1 MENQIWYDV
10 GGTPTK
16 LTDIKYGS
24 FHYHADIGSSG
35 KARLGGVC
43 SSYIEFDYL
52 LSNGVTFSVGD
63 VLRYK
68 QLCPEIDNAFEPA
81 ATDLVWDGGNFYV
94 KSVDDSGKECH
105 IIAFDAVSKLDINY
119 SARLQETSSLYPRSL
134 MGLLNDVG
142 TMAGVTFDLSG
153 IIGQGQALTNFI
165 INYFYASGI
174 TCRDIVRAIAE
185 LCCYYVRATENDNEI
200 KFTYG
205 GGNANSP
212 WQNASRYIVVPDDG
226 TYRDPNNNTAINV
239 WYKENGMNLLEKITD
254 YDGTIVY
261 GKSGTPYGDTGA
273 TNPYIFNISNSLF
286 YASFL
291 RVGTATLYNMIN
303 TASKYIYTSSISNFV
318 MSGQIRLFPFRF
330 PYKVGQHARIVAPDG
345 SKYYFPIMAIDL
357 SESEV
362 VIEAYSD
369 KTVGAEA
376 QNGVG
381 SGGEDRSLALDVR
394 VTDLESKVNSIYP
407 NFKIY
412 DSVTQ
417 LGLTSG
423 SATIAGAWSAL
434 GKDEML
440 ICPAAEFSVSEVPNT
455 SGCMVEMAKRYADG
469 SSGRIIFW
477 GRAALIGDYRM
488 FVGDSPFAPTGV
500 WVSLEGQA
508 GALPNNTDL
517 NTVTTPGTYLIDG
530 NNTYTNSPTSYGTLE
545 CISHRNDRVYMQRIT
560 NLVRIYWR
568 YATNAST
575 TPPQWG
581 SWYYVAGTQA

>member
-10 GGTPTK
+10 SGTPTK
-16 LTDIKYGS
+16 LTGIKYGS
-24 FHYHADIGSSG
+24 FHYHADIGTSG

-52 LSNGVTFSVGD
+52 LSNGVTFNVGD

-68 QLCPEIDNAFEPA
+68 QLFPEIDNAFEPA
-81 ATDLVWDGGNFYV
+81 ATDLTWDGGNFYV
-94 KSVDDSGKECH
+94 KSVDDDGKTCH
-105 IIAFDAVSKLDINY
+105 IIAFDTVSKLDIDY
-119 SARLQETSSLYPRSL
+119 SARLKATESGYPHSLL
-134 MGLLNDVG
+134 WLLNDVC
-142 TMAGVTFDLSG
+142 TFAGVTYDLAIMGDLSG
-153 IIGQGQALTNFI
+153 FSV
-165 INYFYASGI
+165 NYFYATGI

-185 LCCYYVRATENDNEI
+185 LCCYYVRATENDNEL

-205 GGNANSP
+205 GGHSNSP
-212 WQNASRYIVVPDDG
+212 WQNSYRYIVCPDDG
-226 TYRDPNNNTAINV
+226 TYRDINNNIAVNV
-239 WYKENGMNLLEKITD
+239 WYKENGMSLAEELTD
-254 YDGTIVY
+254 YDGTVVY
-261 GKSGTPYGDTGA
+261 NVNGTPYGDTTA
-273 TNPYIFNISNSLF
+273 TNPYKFYSANSLF
-286 YASFL
+286 SSSL
-291 RVGTATLYNMIN
+291 RSAPSTLYNYVRVAVSN
-303 TASKYIYTSSISNFV
+303 IYNVSGSV
-318 MSGQIRLFPFRF
+318 MSGQIHLFPFRF
-330 PYKVGQHARIVAPDG
+330 PYKVGQYARIVAPDG

-376 QNGVG
+376 QDGVG

-394 VTDLESKVNSIYP
+394 VTDLESKVDSIYP
-407 NFKIY
+407 NYKIY
-412 DSVTQ
+412 DSVTS

-423 SATIAGAWSAL
+423 SATIAGAYSAL
-434 GKDEML
+434 AKDEML
-440 ICPAAEFSVSEVPNT
+440 VCPATEFSASEVPST
-455 SGCMVEMAKRYADG
+455 SGCMVEMAKRYTDG
-469 SSGRIIFW
+469 SSGRILFW
-477 GRAALIGDYRM
+477 GRTALIGDYRM

-530 NNTYTNSPTSYGTLE
+530 NNTYTNSPATYGTFE

-560 NLVRIYWR
+560 NLSRIYWR
-568 YATNAST
+568 YATNTST

-581 SWYYVAGTQA
+581 SWYYVAGTQV